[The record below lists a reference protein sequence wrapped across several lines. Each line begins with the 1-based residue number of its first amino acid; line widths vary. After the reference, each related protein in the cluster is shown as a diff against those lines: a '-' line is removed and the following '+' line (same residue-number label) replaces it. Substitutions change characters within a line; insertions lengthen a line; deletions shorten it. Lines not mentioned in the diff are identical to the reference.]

1 MLIRN
6 YEGSEIL
13 HSLQLSHRF
22 TDAGRNTR
30 LTGSLCSPVRRP
42 GHKEPCFYL
51 WPLPLRVHKDST
63 EGLGWMLCTQRL
75 CIIAEEPQAWTT
87 PIFYNGQ

>member
-6 YEGSEIL
+6 YEGAEIL

-22 TDAGRNTR
+22 TDAVRNTR

-42 GHKEPCFYL
+42 GHKEPYYL
-51 WPLPLRVHKDST
+51 QTASSMFLSVAPAPQSPQGQRGGTRVDAVHT
-63 EGLGWMLCTQRL
+63 EALHHS
-75 CIIAEEPQAWTT
+75 
-87 PIFYNGQ
+87 